1 MLLLAAAVVAI
12 SPSLVRLSIATGV
25 LNALLLP
32 LVLCFLYRLARSE
45 LPPACDCKG
54 RMVVAVLFILAGGL
68 GLFAGI
74 TGALA
79 A

>member
-1 MLLLAAAVVAI
+1 V
-12 SPSLVRLSIATGV
+12 SCRRLATGPYAV
-25 LNALLLP
+25 
-32 LVLCFLYRLARSE
+32 
-45 LPPACDCKG
+45 
-54 RMVVAVLFILAGGL
+54 VVAVLFILAGGL